1 MVNEPD
7 AEQYVVGV
15 VVFGPEEMRVIRG
28 HDRKADFFGELENPA
43 VQIILPLRVVRLD
56 LERQA
61 LSKAP
66 AVQTNFWKVQE
77 GKGPQGEPR
86 FDANLIEQC
95 LREGEQ
101 QEKSWDCFFQRTG
114 VSPFRV
120 EYEKLCEDYETTIRD
135 VLDFLK
141 ISLPR
146 RVRIG
151 TPVTIKQ
158 SDETSYAWEERFLK
172 HHYAAFAQS

>member
-1 MVNEPD
+1 
-7 AEQYVVGV
+7 
-15 VVFGPEEMRVIRG
+15 
-28 HDRKADFFGELENPA
+28 
-43 VQIILPLRVVRLD
+43 
-56 LERQA
+56 
-61 LSKAP
+61 
-66 AVQTNFWKVQE
+66 
-77 GKGPQGEPR
+77 
-86 FDANLIEQC
+86 LIEQC
-95 LREGEQ
+95 LREGER

-120 EYEKLCEDYETTIRD
+120 EYEKLYEDYETTIRD

-158 SDETSYAWEERFLK
+158 SDEISHAWEERFLK
-172 HHYAAFAQS
+172 THYAALAQS